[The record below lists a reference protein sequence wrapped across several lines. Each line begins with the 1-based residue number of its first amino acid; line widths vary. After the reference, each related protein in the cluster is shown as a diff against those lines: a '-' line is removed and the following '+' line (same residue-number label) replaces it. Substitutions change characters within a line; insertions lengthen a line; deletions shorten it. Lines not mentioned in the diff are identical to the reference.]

1 MSKSL
6 SLLVHLKRQKKDPH
20 GKMFL
25 YVRVTIDGDN
35 ADFALSRR
43 ILHGEWS
50 QSKQKCISKTQEALQ
65 LNAKIAKTKGDLT
78 ALFDRIPVSETVK
91 AKQLIQLYH
100 GSDLEKEQQLKKD
113 LHYHQQVLTIIDQYL
128 ALKNKEKKAHKK
140 PHRGLNPDTIAQ
152 EFDALIQSIE
162 GFLQQSRVWMDD
174 HVLIFSYTKFLNE

>member
-78 ALFDRIPVSETVK
+78 ALFDRI
-91 AKQLIQLYH
+91 
-100 GSDLEKEQQLKKD
+100 
-113 LHYHQQVLTIIDQYL
+113 
-128 ALKNKEKKAHKK
+128 
-140 PHRGLNPDTIAQ
+140 
-152 EFDALIQSIE
+152 E

-174 HVLIFSYTKFLNE
+174 HVLIFSNTKFLNE